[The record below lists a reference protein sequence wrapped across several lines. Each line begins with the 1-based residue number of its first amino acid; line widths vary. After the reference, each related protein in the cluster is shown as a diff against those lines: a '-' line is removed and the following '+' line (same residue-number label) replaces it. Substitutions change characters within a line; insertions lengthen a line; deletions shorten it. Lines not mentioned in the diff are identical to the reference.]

1 MSAGS
6 ALTIAV
12 VGPAHPLKGG
22 VTVHTTELAR
32 RLHDAGHHVDL
43 LSWRHLYPRPLYPGV
58 TTVPMDEPEIEPY
71 AATTAPLSWARP
83 DSWVR
88 TGRRLA
94 AYDGIVVV
102 HVVPQIVP
110 AHLALIA
117 AARRG
122 SGPAPVVITVVH
134 NVLPHES
141 RPGDVPLMR
150 RFLTGVDAVIVHGRE
165 QANLARS
172 LGAETVRT
180 LALPAHLPGGPPQP
194 RPPYA
199 GPARLLALGLVRP
212 YKGIEELLTA
222 LAEVPGPT
230 LTIAGEFWGR
240 SRARVDALTARPEL
254 AGRVQI
260 IDGYVPAK
268 DLAGLLARHDIM
280 ALTYTSATA
289 SQMALLAFEHGLGV
303 LASAV
308 GSFPRDV
315 SDGVDGL
322 LVPPSDPAALVR
334 ALRRLE
340 DPAFLRTVMAGVRP
354 PDLSG
359 PWADYVG
366 SIEALVATS
375 TPATVERPP
384 RAPLATRV
392 RTGVADRAKGVV
404 AVLRPRLELR
414 AGDFAEWIRPTDVL
428 ALDVDADLA
437 ARTARELGLP
447 RGGSPPA
454 DWAALGALA
463 GLHVLADDGRHSALI
478 VDRSGRGSP
487 FERWARAAGFAP
499 VAADQEVDAEAGT
512 IDMLVQLH
520 PNDVDAAAVGDLL
533 GHATWVL
540 RSGGL
545 LVVTVALGPEN
556 VAGTLGAADLRAVL
570 AHADNAGLRLVGD
583 LDGDLTERM
592 RRAARHAQDPD
603 ASYAIA
609 RLTWRRR

>member
-1 MSAGS
+1 MSAGA

-43 LSWRHLYPRPLYPGV
+43 LSWSHLYPRLVYPGV
-58 TTVPMDEPEIEPY
+58 STVPTDEPEVEPY
-71 AATTAPLSWARP
+71 AATTYPLSWARP

-94 AYDGIVVV
+94 AYDGIIVV

-117 AARRG
+117 AATRG
-122 SGPAPVVITVVH
+122 SRPTVIALVH

-141 RPGDVPLMR
+141 RPGDVTLMR
-150 RFLTGVDAVIVHGRE
+150 RFLTRVDAVIVHSTE

-172 LGAETVRT
+172 LGADTVRS
-180 LALPAHLPGGPPQP
+180 LALPGHLPGGPPQP

-212 YKGIEELLTA
+212 YKGIEELLAA
-222 LAEVPGPT
+222 LAKVPDLT
-230 LTIAGEFWGR
+230 LTIAGEFWGQM
-240 SRARVDALTARPEL
+240 RARVDALVARPEL
-254 AGRVQI
+254 AGRVEI
-260 IDGYVPAK
+260 LDGYVPAK
-268 DLAGLLARHDIM
+268 DLAGLLARHDM
-280 ALTYTSATA
+280 MTLTYTSATG
-289 SQMALLAFEHGLGV
+289 SQMALLAFEHGLAV
-303 LASAV
+303 LATTV
-308 GSFPRDV
+308 GGFPRDV
-315 SDGVDGL
+315 TDGVDGL
-322 LVPPSDPAALVR
+322 LVPPSDQTALVA
-334 ALRRLE
+334 ALRRLD
-340 DPAFLRTVMAGVRP
+340 DPAYLRTLMSGVRP

-359 PWADYVG
+359 PWADYIG
-366 SIEALVATS
+366 AIEALVGSGA
-375 TPATVERPP
+375 PATARHPARV
-384 RAPLATRV
+384 PLARRV
-392 RTGVADRAKGVV
+392 RTGVIDRAKGM
-404 AVLRPRLELR
+404 AAAIRPRIELR

-437 ARTARELGLP
+437 SRTARELGLP
-447 RGGSPPA
+447 RGGSPIA

-463 GLHVLADDGRHSALI
+463 GLHALADDGRHSALI
-478 VDRSGRGSP
+478 VDRSGGDSP

-499 VAADQEVDAEAGT
+499 VAAERDVDAEAGS
-512 IDMLVQLH
+512 IDMVVQLH
-520 PNDVDAAAVGDLL
+520 PNDVEAGAVTDLL
-533 GHATWVL
+533 GHAAWVL

-545 LVVTVALGPEN
+545 LVVTVALGPQN

-583 LDGDLTERM
+583 LDGDLTKRM

-603 ASYAIA
+603 AAYAIA